1 MKSNTLFLSIAFC
14 LASFSLAFSQ
24 FSFNAGTGYVS
35 AFGSNA
41 PGGLFGFHL
50 GAEVPRNNDVTF
62 YGRVN
67 HYLARRET
75 TSGTSYATAIDLMTS
90 PYNLLINYTSSTSLT
105 SVEGGTR
112 YYLGNG
118 FDNGLSVYGGSNM
131 AILFYGVKRN
141 YDEFDQSLYVLPIDE
156 DPKGTILSLS
166 IGLQGGVKYTIPAV
180 GTVYFDITGSYAIL
194 AQANN
199 YTASESSFY
208 SPLLFGFNLG
218 FRKDLY

>member
-1 MKSNTLFLSIAFC
+1 MNKTIKYLLLLLFIGLVWGQESYFYLPKID
-14 LASFSLAFSQ
+14 L
-24 FSFNAGTGYVS
+24 
-35 AFGSNA
+35 FGSEISTWHVMGWMNI
-41 PGGLFGFHL
+41 FL
-50 GAEVPRNNDVTF
+50 GK
-62 YGRVN
+62 
-67 HYLARRET
+67 
-75 TSGTSYATAIDLMTS
+75 
-90 PYNLLINYTSSTSLT
+90 
-105 SVEGGTR
+105 
-112 YYLGNG
+112 
-118 FDNGLSVYGGSNM
+118 M

-180 GTVYFDITGSYAIL
+180 GTVYIDITGSYAIL

>member
-1 MKSNTLFLSIAFC
+1 MKSNTLFLAVVFC
-14 LASFSLAFSQ
+14 LTSMSCVFSQ

-35 AFGSNA
+35 GFGA
-41 PGGLFGFHL
+41 DGPGGLFGFHL

-67 HYLARRET
+67 HYLGRRES
-75 TSGTSYATAIDLMTS
+75 TSGTSYATALDLMTS
-90 PYNLLINYTSSTSLT
+90 PYMLSINYTSSTNLT
-105 SVEGGTR
+105 SIEGGTR

-118 FDNGLSVYGGSNM
+118 FDNGFSVYGGSNM
-131 AILFYGVKRN
+131 AILFYGVKKN
-141 YDEFDQSLYVLPIDE
+141 YDDFDQSLYELPAEE

-166 IGLQGGVKYTIPAV
+166 IGLQGGAKYTIPAM

-199 YTASESSFY
+199 NTAASSTFY
-208 SPLLFGFNLG
+208 APLLFGFNIG